1 MGFFKKLDEA
11 MRYDPG
17 NRGLLANAP
26 ANPLD
31 RLQEALQEIT
41 GVVILTGFPVRLGLH
56 NFTGETDGP
65 LGAANLAFAFESI
78 GVPVWLLTDEEAYWV
93 VNAAVTRRGCKCRP
107 LMLPKYEADEF
118 IAAQLDAIKPS
129 HVLTIERPGKARDG
143 HYHNMRGGI
152 IDAMFV
158 DASSI
163 IEAARERGIT
173 TISIGDGGNEIGM
186 GALAETIEKYVPHG
200 EAICAREVA
209 DIALISGVS
218 NWWGWGVSALLSR
231 MYGINLLPSD
241 DMERGMLH
249 EMVLAGSVDG
259 CTKKPEETVDNL
271 PMEVHLGVLSNV
283 RSAMQENSHAGAI
296 AMQAISR

>member
-200 EAICAREVA
+200 DAICAREVA

-271 PMEVHLGVLSNV
+271 PMEVHMGVLSNV
-283 RSAMQENSHAGAI
+283 RSAMQEK
-296 AMQAISR
+296 

>member
-1 MGFFKKLDEA
+1 MGFFKKLDES

-118 IAAQLDAIKPS
+118 IAAQLDAIHPS

-283 RSAMQENSHAGAI
+283 RSAMLEK
-296 AMQAISR
+296 

>member
-107 LMLPKYEADEF
+107 LMLPEYEADEF

-241 DMERGMLH
+241 DMEWGMLH

-283 RSAMQENSHAGAI
+283 RSAMQEK
-296 AMQAISR
+296 

>member
-31 RLQEALQEIT
+31 RLQEALTDIK

-65 LGAANLAFAFESI
+65 LGAANLAYAFESI

-107 LMLPKYEADEF
+107 LMLPRYEADEF
-118 IAAQLDAIKPS
+118 VVAQLDAIHPS

-241 DMERGMLH
+241 DMEWGMLH

-283 RSAMQENSHAGAI
+283 RSAMLEK
-296 AMQAISR
+296 

>member
-78 GVPVWLLTDEEAYWV
+78 SVPVWLLTDEEAYWV

-283 RSAMQENSHAGAI
+283 RSAMLEK
-296 AMQAISR
+296 

>member
-218 NWWGWGVSALLSR
+218 NWWGWGVSALLSG

-283 RSAMQENSHAGAI
+283 RSAMLEK
-296 AMQAISR
+296 

>member
-200 EAICAREVA
+200 DAICAREVA

-283 RSAMQENSHAGAI
+283 RSAMQEK
-296 AMQAISR
+296 

>member
-107 LMLPKYEADEF
+107 LMLPRYEADELV
-118 IAAQLDAIKPS
+118 AAQLDAIHPS

-283 RSAMQENSHAGAI
+283 RSAMLEK
-296 AMQAISR
+296 

>member
-107 LMLPKYEADEF
+107 LMLPRYEADEF
-118 IAAQLDAIKPS
+118 IAAQLDAIHPS

-271 PMEVHLGVLSNV
+271 PMEVHMGVLSNV
-283 RSAMQENSHAGAI
+283 RSAMQEK
-296 AMQAISR
+296 

>member
-41 GVVILTGFPVRLGLH
+41 GVVILTGFPVLLGLH

-283 RSAMQENSHAGAI
+283 RSAMLEK
-296 AMQAISR
+296 

>member
-31 RLQEALQEIT
+31 RLQEALTDIK

-56 NFTGETDGP
+56 KFTGATDGP
-65 LGAANLAFAFESI
+65 LGAGNLAYAFESI

-107 LMLPKYEADEF
+107 LMLPRYEADEF
-118 IAAQLDAIKPS
+118 VAAQLDAIHPS

-283 RSAMQENSHAGAI
+283 RSAMLEK
-296 AMQAISR
+296 

>member
-241 DMERGMLH
+241 DMEWGMLH

-283 RSAMQENSHAGAI
+283 RSAMQEK
-296 AMQAISR
+296 

>member
-26 ANPLD
+26 VNPLD

-107 LMLPKYEADEF
+107 LMLPRYEADEF
-118 IAAQLDAIKPS
+118 IAAQLDAIHPS

-283 RSAMQENSHAGAI
+283 RSAMLEK
-296 AMQAISR
+296 

>member
-1 MGFFKKLDEA
+1 MGFFRRLDEV

-31 RLQEALQEIT
+31 RLQEALTDIK

-107 LMLPKYEADEF
+107 LMLPRYEADEF
-118 IAAQLDAIKPS
+118 IAAQLDAIHPS

-163 IEAARERGIT
+163 MEAARERGIT

-186 GALAETIEKYVPHG
+186 GALAETIERYVPHG
-200 EAICAREVA
+200 EDICAREVA

-271 PMEVHLGVLSNV
+271 PMEVHLGVLSRV
-283 RSAMQENSHAGAI
+283 RSAMLEK
-296 AMQAISR
+296 

>member
-31 RLQEALQEIT
+31 RLQESLAKIT

-186 GALAETIEKYVPHG
+186 GALAETIEKYGPHG

-283 RSAMQENSHAGAI
+283 RSAMQEK
-296 AMQAISR
+296 

>member
-41 GVVILTGFPVRLGLH
+41 GVVILTGFPVRLGLL

-163 IEAARERGIT
+163 IEAALERGIT

-283 RSAMQENSHAGAI
+283 RSAMLEK
-296 AMQAISR
+296 

>member
-31 RLQEALQEIT
+31 RLQESLAKIT

-107 LMLPKYEADEF
+107 LMLPRYEADEF

-283 RSAMQENSHAGAI
+283 RSAMQEK
-296 AMQAISR
+296 

>member
-41 GVVILTGFPVRLGLH
+41 GVVIMTGFPVRLGLH

-283 RSAMQENSHAGAI
+283 RSAMLEK
-296 AMQAISR
+296 

>member
-31 RLQEALQEIT
+31 RLQEALTDIK

-65 LGAANLAFAFESI
+65 LGAANLAYAFESI

-107 LMLPKYEADEF
+107 LMLPRYEADEF
-118 IAAQLDAIKPS
+118 VAAQLDAIHPS

-271 PMEVHLGVLSNV
+271 PMEVHLGVLSHV
-283 RSAMQENSHAGAI
+283 RSSMLEK
-296 AMQAISR
+296 

>member
-31 RLQEALQEIT
+31 RLQEALTDIK

-283 RSAMQENSHAGAI
+283 RSAMQEK
-296 AMQAISR
+296 

>member
-118 IAAQLDAIKPS
+118 IAAQLDAIHPS

-231 MYGINLLPSD
+231 MYGINQLPSD

-259 CTKKPEETVDNL
+259 CTKNPEETVDNL

-283 RSAMQENSHAGAI
+283 RSAMQEK
-296 AMQAISR
+296 

>member
-107 LMLPKYEADEF
+107 LMLPRYEADEF
-118 IAAQLDAIKPS
+118 IAAQLDAIHPS

-186 GALAETIEKYVPHG
+186 GALAETIEQYVPHG

-283 RSAMQENSHAGAI
+283 RSAMQEK
-296 AMQAISR
+296 

>member
-31 RLQEALQEIT
+31 RLQEALTDIK
-41 GVVILTGFPVRLGLH
+41 GVVIPTGFPVRLGLH

-65 LGAANLAFAFESI
+65 LGAANLAYAFESI

-107 LMLPKYEADEF
+107 LMLPRYEADEF
-118 IAAQLDAIKPS
+118 VAAQLDAIHPS

-283 RSAMQENSHAGAI
+283 RSAMLEK
-296 AMQAISR
+296 

>member
-1 MGFFKKLDEA
+1 MGFFNKLDEA

-26 ANPLD
+26 ANPVD
-31 RLQEALQEIT
+31 RLQESLAKIT

-107 LMLPKYEADEF
+107 LMLPRYEADEF
-118 IAAQLDAIKPS
+118 IAAQLDAIRPS
-129 HVLTIERPGKARDG
+129 HVVTIERPGKAQDG

-152 IDAMFV
+152 IDAMLV

-163 IEAARERGIT
+163 IKAARERGIT

-186 GALAETIEKYVPHG
+186 GALAETIEKFVPHG

-218 NWWGWGVSALLSR
+218 NWWGWGISAVLSKI
-231 MYGINLLPSD
+231 YGINLLPSD
-241 DMERGMLH
+241 DMERSMLH

-259 CTKKPEETVDNL
+259 CTRKPEETVDNL
-271 PMEVHLGVLSNV
+271 SMDVHLGVLDDV
-283 RSAMQENSHAGAI
+283 RSAMLEK
-296 AMQAISR
+296 

>member
-107 LMLPKYEADEF
+107 LMLPRYEADEF
-118 IAAQLDAIKPS
+118 IAAQLDAIHPS

-271 PMEVHLGVLSNV
+271 PMEVHMGVLSNV
-283 RSAMQENSHAGAI
+283 RSAMLEK
-296 AMQAISR
+296 

>member
-241 DMERGMLH
+241 DMEWGMLH

-283 RSAMQENSHAGAI
+283 RSAMQ
-296 AMQAISR
+296 AISR

>member
-107 LMLPKYEADEF
+107 LMLPRYEADEF
-118 IAAQLDAIKPS
+118 IAAQLDAIHPS

-200 EAICAREVA
+200 EVICAREVA

-271 PMEVHLGVLSNV
+271 PMKVHLGVLSNV
-283 RSAMQENSHAGAI
+283 RSAMQEK
-296 AMQAISR
+296 

>member
-31 RLQEALQEIT
+31 RLQEALTDIK

-65 LGAANLAFAFESI
+65 LGAANLAYAFESI

-107 LMLPKYEADEF
+107 LMLPRYEADEF
-118 IAAQLDAIKPS
+118 VAAQLDAIHPS

-283 RSAMQENSHAGAI
+283 RSAMQEK
-296 AMQAISR
+296 

>member
-31 RLQEALQEIT
+31 RLQEALQKIT

-78 GVPVWLLTDEEAYWV
+78 SVPVWLLTDEEAYWV

-107 LMLPKYEADEF
+107 LMLPRYEADEF
-118 IAAQLDAIKPS
+118 VAAQLDAIHPS

-283 RSAMQENSHAGAI
+283 RSAMLEK
-296 AMQAISR
+296 

>member
-31 RLQEALQEIT
+31 RLQEALTDIK

-65 LGAANLAFAFESI
+65 LGAANLAYAFESI

-107 LMLPKYEADEF
+107 LMLPRYEADEF
-118 IAAQLDAIKPS
+118 VAAQLDAIHPS

-186 GALAETIEKYVPHG
+186 GALAETLEKYVPHG

-283 RSAMQENSHAGAI
+283 RSAMLEK
-296 AMQAISR
+296 

>member
-1 MGFFKKLDEA
+1 MGFFRRLDEV

-31 RLQEALQEIT
+31 RLQEALTDIK

-118 IAAQLDAIKPS
+118 IAAQLDAIRPS

-163 IEAARERGIT
+163 MEAARERGIT

-186 GALAETIEKYVPHG
+186 GALAETIERYVPHG
-200 EAICAREVA
+200 EDICAREVA

-271 PMEVHLGVLSNV
+271 PMEVHLGVLSRV
-283 RSAMQENSHAGAI
+283 RSAMLEK
-296 AMQAISR
+296 

>member
-283 RSAMQENSHAGAI
+283 RSALLEK
-296 AMQAISR
+296 

>member
-31 RLQEALQEIT
+31 RLQEALTDIK

-107 LMLPKYEADEF
+107 LMLPRYEADEF
-118 IAAQLDAIKPS
+118 VAAQLDAIHPS

-271 PMEVHLGVLSNV
+271 PMEVHMGVLSNV
-283 RSAMQENSHAGAI
+283 RSAMQEK
-296 AMQAISR
+296 

>member
-31 RLQEALQEIT
+31 RLQEALKEIT

-65 LGAANLAFAFESI
+65 LGAANLAYAFESI

-173 TISIGDGGNEIGM
+173 TVSIGDGGNEIGM

-283 RSAMQENSHAGAI
+283 RSAMQEK
-296 AMQAISR
+296 

>member
-26 ANPLD
+26 VNPLD

-107 LMLPKYEADEF
+107 LMLPRYEADEF
-118 IAAQLDAIKPS
+118 IAAQLDAIHPS

-283 RSAMQENSHAGAI
+283 RSAMQEK
-296 AMQAISR
+296 

>member
-1 MGFFKKLDEA
+1 MGFFKKLDAA

-163 IEAARERGIT
+163 IEAARERRIT

-200 EAICAREVA
+200 DAICAREVA

-283 RSAMQENSHAGAI
+283 RSAMQEK
-296 AMQAISR
+296 

>member
-1 MGFFKKLDEA
+1 MGFFKKLDES

-283 RSAMQENSHAGAI
+283 RSAMQEK
-296 AMQAISR
+296 

>member
-1 MGFFKKLDEA
+1 MGFFKKLDET

-118 IAAQLDAIKPS
+118 IAAQLDAIHPS

-283 RSAMQENSHAGAI
+283 RSAMLEK
-296 AMQAISR
+296 

>member
-26 ANPLD
+26 ANPLA

-118 IAAQLDAIKPS
+118 IAAQLDAIHPS

-283 RSAMQENSHAGAI
+283 RSAMQEK
-296 AMQAISR
+296 

>member
-31 RLQEALQEIT
+31 RLQESLAKIT

-78 GVPVWLLTDEEAYWV
+78 GVPGWLLTDEEAYWV

-283 RSAMQENSHAGAI
+283 RSAMLEK
-296 AMQAISR
+296 